1 MLWISIIGLILGIVL
16 GMVLRIPIPTVYAKY
31 IGLVILAVFDTLLG
45 GLRAHFEHNFD
56 VSVFLSGLFFNGLAA
71 GILSY
76 IGDRIGVE
84 IYLAVIF
91 VFGTRIFQNLAILRR
106 YILAQFRVRNR

>member
-1 MLWISIIGLILGIVL
+1 MFWISILGLILGIIL
-16 GMVLRIPIPTVYAKY
+16 GMLLKIPIPAIYAKY
-31 IGLVILAVFDTLLG
+31 LGLVILAVFDTLLG

-71 GILSY
+71 GVLSY

-106 YILAQFRVRNR
+106 HILAQIRVKNK